1 MMNSISTS
9 TLAKNVSNIPA
20 QQHGQEVNEVNDS
33 VVMDTPVIKTEDR
46 PVSKEDLEQAINQMN
61 DFLKP
66 TYTSVQFKLHEKTHN
81 YYAVLVDS
89 ATSEVIKEI
98 PSKKMLD
105 MYAAME
111 DFIGIL
117 FDKKI

>member
-1 MMNSISTS
+1 MMNLISTS
-9 TLAKNVSNIPA
+9 TLAKNVTNIPA
-20 QQHGQEVNEVNDS
+20 KQHGQEVKEIVPNETLNQS
-33 VVMDTPVIKTEDR
+33 EERK
-46 PVSKEDLEQAINQMN
+46 VSKEELEQAINQMN

-66 TYTSVQFKLHEKTHN
+66 TYTSVQFKLHDKTHS
-81 YYAVLVDS
+81 YYAVLVDC

-98 PSKKMLD
+98 PSEKMLD

>member
-1 MMNSISTS
+1 MMNLVSTS
-9 TLAKNVSNIPA
+9 TLAKNVTNIPA
-20 QQHGQEVNEVNDS
+20 LQQGQEVKEVLPSETVKEFDER
-33 VVMDTPVIKTEDR
+33 K
-46 PVSKEDLEQAINQMN
+46 VSKEDLEKAIEQMN
-61 DFLKP
+61 DFLEP

-111 DFIGIL
+111 DFLGII

>member
-1 MMNSISTS
+1 MMNIISTS

-20 QQHGQEVNEVNDS
+20 QQQGLEVKEIV
-33 VVMDTPVIKTEDR
+33 PTETAKKCDEKQ
-46 PVSKEDLEQAINQMN
+46 VSKEDLEKVIDQMN
-61 DFLKP
+61 EFLEP

>member
-1 MMNSISTS
+1 MNLISTS
-9 TLAKNVSNIPA
+9 TLAKNVTNIPA
-20 QQHGQEVNEVNDS
+20 QQHGQEVKEIVSNETLNQN
-33 VVMDTPVIKTEDR
+33 EER
-46 PVSKEDLEQAINQMN
+46 QVSKEELEQAINQMN

-66 TYTSVQFKLHEKTHN
+66 TYTSVQFKLHDKTHS

>member
-1 MMNSISTS
+1 MNSISTS
-9 TLAKNVSNIPA
+9 TLAKNITNIPV
-20 QQHGQEVNEVNDS
+20 QQPSQEVKEILPIETLTNIEE
-33 VVMDTPVIKTEDR
+33 KK
-46 PVSKEDLEQAINQMN
+46 VSKEDLERAIDQMN
-61 DFLKP
+61 DFLQP
-66 TYTSVQFKLHEKTHN
+66 NYTSVQFKLHDKTHS

-111 DFIGIL
+111 DFLGIL

>member
-1 MMNSISTS
+1 MNLVSTS
-9 TLAKNVSNIPA
+9 TLAKNVTNIPV
-20 QQHGQEVNEVNDS
+20 QQQGQEVKEIVLKEEINFESNNEH
-33 VVMDTPVIKTEDR
+33 K
-46 PVSKEDLEQAINQMN
+46 VSKEDLEQAIEQMN
-61 DFLKP
+61 DFLTP
-66 TYTSVQFKLHEKTHN
+66 SYTSVQFKLHEKTNN

-111 DFIGIL
+111 DFLGIL